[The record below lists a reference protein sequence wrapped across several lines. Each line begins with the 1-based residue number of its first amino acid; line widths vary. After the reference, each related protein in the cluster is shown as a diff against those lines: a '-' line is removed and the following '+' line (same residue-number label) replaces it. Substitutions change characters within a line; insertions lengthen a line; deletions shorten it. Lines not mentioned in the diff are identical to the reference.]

1 MGKSIRINDQPYTVV
16 GVLGPSVED
25 RIPNA
30 HFEVPTVL
38 TPGGE
43 NPQVGFVF
51 ARLKEGVTIQQAQAE
66 LAVINRNIVRK
77 DLVGISPDQITVGVD
92 PLRNDW
98 LDKKLARNLWLLLA
112 AVGFVMLIACA
123 NLANL
128 LLARGATR
136 QRELAVR
143 SALGATRRQVF
154 GQMVVESL
162 ALGLTGGAAGVAVR
176 PAIVLK
182 GLTPPGDDGD
192 YGP

>member
-1 MGKSIRINDQPYTVV
+1 VGKSIRINDQPYTVV

>member
-1 MGKSIRINDQPYTVV
+1 VGKSIRINDQPYTVV

-51 ARLKEGVTIQQAQAE
+51 ARLKKGVTIQQAQAE

>member
-123 NLANL
+123 NLASL